1 MGTTYES
8 SCLMKFKDSSNNIYE
23 IYPATKKE
31 NVIGLDEAIH
41 NQAVTTT
48 GTNTSYLATVPG
60 ITALTAGV
68 SFVMIPHVKSGS
80 SSVKLNVNNLGE
92 RYIAKRTASNYSTS
106 DQTNTTDDWLAAG
119 KPIRMMY
126 DGTQWVADMLVLY
139 GADIVGTVDIKNGGT
154 GARTAA
160 QARLNL
166 GIESASGTF
175 TSGNEG
181 GYAEVGTWEDK
192 NPSSENRKGYFVC
205 AAYGTDAF
213 TIKKA
218 TSLDDVIGVTVFDP
232 AFSGRVSSD
241 KLNSNGDLLYKYS
254 YVAFEGVVSVIQD
267 GTCVVG
273 GRCMPNDSGIATA
286 VEGDYG
292 YLIKRRTDDRHILI
306 SLETGSDFRYK
317 IKNYI
322 DNSFDAKN
330 LLDNSDFSN
339 PINQKGKN
347 SYTGYGYTI
356 DRWKIDN
363 DMSNPRAVLSLETG
377 YITLAATNSENQ
389 VILCQRIA
397 HDQMLGKKVT
407 FCVKLKDGVLSVASV
422 TYPTTPNQ
430 DGGAYLGGDNE
441 INFSTEIY
449 SWPGYL
455 EARIIVKSGKSINI
469 EWAALYEGE
478 YTAKTIPMYRPKGYF
493 EELQACRKYYRI
505 YEGDFITLSG
515 YVSASNAD
523 VNVNLPDAD
532 PMRIPKPSIRIE
544 SYNSSETSG
553 LIIRGISG
561 YCTVASAS
569 NMYANPEMTI
579 ISNNDNDNGLFTMC
593 INRHFSDGNKKWE
606 GLTNNT
612 PVSVSLRNLK
622 LVLDA
627 NL

>member
-8 SCLMKFKDSSNNIYE
+8 SCLMKFKDGSNNIYE

-31 NVIGLDEAIH
+31 NVIGLDEAIR

-126 DGTQWVADMLVLY
+126 DGTQWVADMLILY
-139 GADIVGTVDIKNGGT
+139 GSDIVGAIDIKNGGT

-181 GYAEVGTWEDK
+181 GYAEVGKWEDE
-192 NPSSENRKGYFVC
+192 NPSSENRNGYFVC
-205 AAYGTDAF
+205 AAYSADAF

-267 GTCVVG
+267 GTCTVG

-292 YLIKRRTDDRHILI
+292 YLVKRRTDNRHILI
-306 SLETGSDFRYK
+306 SLGTGSDFRYR
-317 IKNYI
+317 IKKYI
-322 DNSFDAKN
+322 DNSVYVKN

-347 SYTGYGYTI
+347 SYTHYGYTI
-356 DRWKIDN
+356 DRWYTNNTDFK
-363 DMSNPRAVLSLETG
+363 STVSLGTG
-377 YITLAATNSENQ
+377 YTTLASTDSTGADLS
-389 VILCQRIA
+389 QRIA
-397 HDQMLGKKVT
+397 HDQLLGKKVT

-422 TYPTTPNQ
+422 TYPTAPNQ
-430 DGGAYLGGDNE
+430 GGGVHLGGDNQ
-441 INFSTEIY
+441 IDFSTSIY

-455 EARIIVKSGKSINI
+455 EAHIIAKPGKSINI

-505 YEGDFITLSG
+505 YKGDFITLSG
-515 YVSASNAD
+515 YVSSGGTDA
-523 VNVNLPDAD
+523 NVNLPDAD
-532 PMRIPKPSIRIE
+532 PMRIAKPSIRIE
-544 SYNSSETSG
+544 SFDSSKTNG
-553 LIIRGISG
+553 VIIRGASG

-569 NMYANPEMTI
+569 SMYTNPEITI
-579 ISNNDNDNGLFTMC
+579 SSDNNNDNGLFTMC
-593 INRHFSDGNKKWE
+593 INRRSSDSSTKWE
-606 GLTNNT
+606 GITNNT
-612 PVSVSLRNLK
+612 PVAVSLRNSILI
-622 LVLDA
+622 LDA